1 MELTMNSER
10 YPYKVAA
17 VYPDSAAA
25 EAAVHDLNI
34 ANLGDVE
41 VVRLEPGTN
50 QVYLAIEPEREQ
62 TRDTLVNATV
72 TGSVVGTA
80 AGAVLTGAAALG
92 APALFVSAPV
102 VGPLMLLGYGA
113 MIGGT
118 VGAIRGFKLHENML
132 SGQEGCTK
140 EGYHVVIIHAASE
153 EGQQRVQDV
162 ISTTMPEDTAHT

>member
-1 MELTMNSER
+1 MNTEH

-41 VVRLEPGTN
+41 VVQLEPGTN
-50 QVYLAIEPEREQ
+50 QADKAIEPEGEQ
-62 TRDTLVNATV
+62 TRDTVVNDIV
-72 TGSVVGTA
+72 TGSAVGTA
-80 AGAVLTGAAALG
+80 AGAVVTGAAALG
-92 APALFVSAPV
+92 TPALFISAPV

-118 VGAIRGFKLHENML
+118 VGAIRGLKLRENML
-132 SGQEGCTK
+132 SGLVKDALK

-153 EGQQRVQDV
+153 QEQQRVQDV
-162 ISTTMPEDTAHT
+162 INTTMPEDTAQS